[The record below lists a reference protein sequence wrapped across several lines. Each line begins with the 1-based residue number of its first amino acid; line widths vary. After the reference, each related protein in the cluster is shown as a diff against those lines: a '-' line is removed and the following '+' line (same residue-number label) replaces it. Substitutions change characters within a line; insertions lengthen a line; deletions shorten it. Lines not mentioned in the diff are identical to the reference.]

1 MCRNYPFTRCIGKL
15 CPHQSAYA
23 DSFPRGGS
31 LSIEFKVI
39 YMTTTMNRLPVS
51 TWNPLGVNYATASA
65 ALPAVPAAGW
75 AKAEALSPAL
85 PAGVTAPAAA
95 DFGSFAVSGMGA
107 ETDAWLA
114 ANANLVN
121 HLAVTGTADAPVV
134 FETALDA
141 DHPHA
146 LTYLTIDAAAGSSL
160 TVVQVVRGDAEG
172 GVSANLTRIRA
183 AEGAHVVLVQV
194 QLLGNR
200 ARRWNAVAIEQGTS
214 ARVEQ
219 VRIELGG
226 SVVACGARTLLNHN
240 KCEYDLDAVYFGHSN
255 DVLDFNDVSVHTG
268 RDTLCEMHTAG
279 VLTGSA
285 DKILRGTVDFQRGA
299 KRGVGHESEDVLL
312 FSPSARNRTAPLIL
326 CGEEEVEGQHA
337 ASVGRLDENKLYYLR
352 SQARRLMVDARFAP
366 AIDKIPLDS
375 LQDEVRENVARRLND
390 ELDG

>member
-1 MCRNYPFTRCIGKL
+1 M
-15 CPHQSAYA
+15 
-23 DSFPRGGS
+23 
-31 LSIEFKVI
+31 
-39 YMTTTMNRLPVS
+39 
-51 TWNPLGVNYATASA
+51 
-65 ALPAVPAAGW
+65 
-75 AKAEALSPAL
+75 
-85 PAGVTAPAAA
+85 
-95 DFGSFAVSGMGA
+95 
-107 ETDAWLA
+107 
-114 ANANLVN
+114 
-121 HLAVTGTADAPVV
+121 
-134 FETALDA
+134 
-141 DHPHA
+141 
-146 LTYLTIDAAAGSSL
+146 
-160 TVVQVVRGDAEG
+160 
-172 GVSANLTRIRA
+172 
-183 AEGAHVVLVQV
+183 VQV

-268 RDTLCEMHTAG
+268 MDTLCEMHTAG
-279 VLTGSA
+279 VLTGNA

-352 SQARRLMVDARFAP
+352 SRGLSEAQARRLMVDARFAP

>member
-1 MCRNYPFTRCIGKL
+1 
-15 CPHQSAYA
+15 
-23 DSFPRGGS
+23 
-31 LSIEFKVI
+31 
-39 YMTTTMNRLPVS
+39 
-51 TWNPLGVNYATASA
+51 
-65 ALPAVPAAGW
+65 
-75 AKAEALSPAL
+75 
-85 PAGVTAPAAA
+85 
-95 DFGSFAVSGMGA
+95 MGA

-114 ANANLVN
+114 ANANLAN

-285 DKILRGTVDFQRGA
+285 DKILRGTVDFQRG
-299 KRGVGHESEDVLL
+299 VGHESEDVLL

-352 SQARRLMVDARFAP
+352 SRGLSEAQARRLMVDARFAP

>member
-1 MCRNYPFTRCIGKL
+1 MNN
-15 CPHQSAYA
+15 
-23 DSFPRGGS
+23 
-31 LSIEFKVI
+31 V
-39 YMTTTMNRLPVS
+39 MNRLPVP
-51 TWNPLGVNYATASA
+51 TWNRCGVNSAPAGA
-65 ALPAVPAAGW
+65 ALPAVPAEGFGPAL
-75 AKAEALSPAL
+75 AAEPIL
-85 PAGVTAPAAA
+85 PAGFARLDAGFAA
-95 DFGSFAVSGMGA
+95 FTESGIGA
-107 ETDAWLA
+107 EADAWLA
-114 ANANLVN
+114 ENANSVC
-121 HLAVTGTADAPVV
+121 HLAVTEGVEINEPAVLSA
-134 FETALDA
+134 ELDA
-141 DHPHA
+141 AHPNA
-146 LTYLTIDAAAGSSL
+146 LTYVTVDAAKNSRL
-160 TVVQVVRGDAEG
+160 TLVQVVRGGAEH

-194 QLLGNR
+194 QLLGSC

-240 KCEYDLDAVYFGHSN
+240 KCEYDLDAVYFGHGN

-312 FSPSARNRTAPLIL
+312 FSPNARNRTAPLIL

-352 SQARRLMVDARFAP
+352 SRGLSEAQARRLMVDARFAP
-366 AIDKIPLDS
+366 AIDKIPLES
-375 LQDEVRENVARRLND
+375 LQDEVRENVAGRLND

>member
-1 MCRNYPFTRCIGKL
+1 
-15 CPHQSAYA
+15 
-23 DSFPRGGS
+23 
-31 LSIEFKVI
+31 
-39 YMTTTMNRLPVS
+39 MTTTMHRLPVS
-51 TWNPLGVNYATASA
+51 TWNPLGVNYAPASA

-75 AKAEALSPAL
+75 AKAEALFPAL

-95 DFGSFAVSGMGA
+95 DFGSFAASGMGA

-160 TVVQVVRGDAEG
+160 TVVQVVRGDAED

-352 SQARRLMVDARFAP
+352 SRGLSEAQARRLMVDARFAP

>member
-1 MCRNYPFTRCIGKL
+1 M
-15 CPHQSAYA
+15 
-23 DSFPRGGS
+23 
-31 LSIEFKVI
+31 
-39 YMTTTMNRLPVS
+39 
-51 TWNPLGVNYATASA
+51 
-65 ALPAVPAAGW
+65 
-75 AKAEALSPAL
+75 
-85 PAGVTAPAAA
+85 
-95 DFGSFAVSGMGA
+95 
-107 ETDAWLA
+107 
-114 ANANLVN
+114 
-121 HLAVTGTADAPVV
+121 
-134 FETALDA
+134 
-141 DHPHA
+141 
-146 LTYLTIDAAAGSSL
+146 
-160 TVVQVVRGDAEG
+160 
-172 GVSANLTRIRA
+172 
-183 AEGAHVVLVQV
+183 

-240 KCEYDLDAVYFGHSN
+240 KCEYDLDAVYFGHGN

-268 RDTLCEMHTAG
+268 KDTLCEMHTAG

-352 SQARRLMVDARFAP
+352 SRGLSEAQARRLMVDARFAP

>member
-1 MCRNYPFTRCIGKL
+1 
-15 CPHQSAYA
+15 
-23 DSFPRGGS
+23 
-31 LSIEFKVI
+31 
-39 YMTTTMNRLPVS
+39 MTTTMNRLPVS
-51 TWNPLGVNYATASA
+51 TWNPLGVNYAPASA

-75 AKAEALSPAL
+75 AEAETLSPAL

-95 DFGSFAVSGMGA
+95 DFGSFAASGMGA

-121 HLAVTGTADAPVV
+121 HLAVTSTADAPVV

-240 KCEYDLDAVYFGHSN
+240 KCEYDLDAVYFGHGN

-285 DKILRGTVDFQRGA
+285 DKILRGTVDFQ
-299 KRGVGHESEDVLL
+299 L

-352 SQARRLMVDARFAP
+352 SRGLSEAQARRLMVDARFAP

-390 ELDG
+390 DLDG

>member
-1 MCRNYPFTRCIGKL
+1 MLLMEKP
-15 CPHQSAYA
+15 
-23 DSFPRGGS
+23 
-31 LSIEFKVI
+31 
-39 YMTTTMNRLPVS
+39 
-51 TWNPLGVNYATASA
+51 
-65 ALPAVPAAGW
+65 
-75 AKAEALSPAL
+75 AEAARLCGL
-85 PAGVTAPAAA
+85 TRLTDTLHGRWIREMV
-95 DFGSFAVSGMGA
+95 FGQGDMTLLAHRGSYKTTCLSFAMAVMLVVYPRKNLLFLRKTDSDVLEVLRQVKLLLA
-107 ETDAWLA
+107 TDAMQEL
-114 ANANLVN
+114 
-121 HLAVTGTADAPVV
+121 TGRI
-134 FETALDA
+134 
-141 DHPHA
+141 
-146 LTYLTIDAAAGSSL
+146 YGSP
-160 TVVQVVRGDAEG
+160 VQVLRGDAENG
-172 GVSANLTRIRA
+172 AAANLVRIRA

-240 KCEYDLDAVYFGHSN
+240 KCEYDLDAVYFGHGN

-352 SQARRLMVDARFAP
+352 SRGLSEAQARRLMVDARFAP

>member
-1 MCRNYPFTRCIGKL
+1 MTQLQTFDDTQKLIQKYGTRDPFELI
-15 CPHQSAYA
+15 
-23 DSFPRGGS
+23 D
-31 LSIEFKVI
+31 
-39 YMTTTMNRLPVS
+39 
-51 TWNPLGVNYATASA
+51 
-65 ALPAVPAAGW
+65 ALPNTKLWPAR
-75 AKAEALSPAL
+75 S
-85 PAGVTAPAAA
+85 
-95 DFGSFAVSGMGA
+95 
-107 ETDAWLA
+107 
-114 ANANLVN
+114 
-121 HLAVTGTADAPVV
+121 
-134 FETALDA
+134 LDA
-141 DHPHA
+141 DGLRGFATIVNRVRYIAVNPH
-146 LTYLTIDAAAGSSL
+146 LPYEEQRVIAGHELGHIFEHSNHL
-160 TVVQVVRGDAEG
+160 RCQAMQDFDIYQATGRLEREANFFVQVVRGDAEG

-352 SQARRLMVDARFAP
+352 SRGLSEAQARRLMVDARFAP

>member
-1 MCRNYPFTRCIGKL
+1 MKPGNTSLPAASTTVAPGGGARSGATWVMSNPSGGTIQILDDGIGTVSVGGLTKTVTQTDEQSGNAAVALFTDGTT
-15 CPHQSAYA
+15 AYT
-23 DSFPRGGS
+23 GS
-31 LSIEFKVI
+31 LDGGGHTV
-39 YMTTTMNRLPVS
+39 T
-51 TWNPLGVNYATASA
+51 
-65 ALPAVPAAGW
+65 
-75 AKAEALSPAL
+75 L
-85 PAGVTAPAAA
+85 PAGTSAKGIKGLTNVAI
-95 DFGSFAVSGMGA
+95 GG
-107 ETDAWLA
+107 
-114 ANANLVN
+114 
-121 HLAVTGTADAPVV
+121 GT
-134 FETALDA
+134 FS
-141 DHPHA
+141 
-146 LTYLTIDAAAGSSL
+146 IDAAAGSSL
-160 TVVQVVRGDAEG
+160 TVVQVVLGDAEG

-194 QLLGNR
+194 QLLGNC

-352 SQARRLMVDARFAP
+352 SRGLSEAQARRLMVDARFAP